1 MSGQDRLPF
10 VQFELAGTV
19 GLDEGRYLG
28 RDPERVLVVRIAGA
42 PAPPRRRVGRA
53 KPKRADP
60 EAGEPTVPL
69 TTLTAI
75 RPRPLGDQAAAE
87 RWLRALRDDPE
98 AIAAELAD
106 ALGFVNG
113 AVHAQRTAV
122 LDPGLADVAAEH
134 ALAVRIGFGDGE
146 QLAEGRFSEAFEVP
160 RSARRRRG
168 EMLRPQERVAA
179 VLGGRETVAVC
190 ELLLLRARSDL
201 DAGRGREAALQLRVG
216 LEALLA
222 ERDSLA
228 AAGQDEDLA
237 AVGERRRITG
247 EAANEALR
255 GDLGEQRAAEV
266 AETLRLCERVLR
278 RQRAH
283 G

>member
-1 MSGQDRLPF
+1 VSGQDRLPF

-42 PAPPRRRVGRA
+42 PSPPRRRIGRA

-60 EAGEPTVPL
+60 EAGAPTVPM

-75 RPRPLGDQAAAE
+75 RPRPLGDRAAAE
-87 RWLRALRDDPE
+87 RWLRALRDDPD
-98 AIAAELAD
+98 AIAAELSD
-106 ALGFVNG
+106 ALGFING

-122 LDPGLADVAAEH
+122 LDPGLADVGAEH
-134 ALAVRIGFGDGE
+134 ALAVRIGFGGGE
-146 QLAEGRFSEAFEVP
+146 ELAEGRFTEALEVP

-179 VLGGRETVAVC
+179 VLGGREAVAVC
-190 ELLLLRARSDL
+190 ELLVLRSRSDL
-201 DAGRGREAALQLRVG
+201 DAGRRREAALQLRIG

-228 AAGQDEDLA
+228 APGQEEDLA
-237 AVGERRRITG
+237 ALEERRRITG

-255 GDLGEQRAAEV
+255 GTLGERRAGEV
-266 AETLRLCERVLR
+266 AETLGLCERVLR
-278 RQRAH
+278 RQRAY

>member
-1 MSGQDRLPF
+1 VSGQDRLPF

-42 PAPPRRRVGRA
+42 PEPPRRRIGRA

-60 EAGEPTVPL
+60 EAAVPTVPL

-75 RPRPLGDQAAAE
+75 RPRPLGDQTTAE
-87 RWLRALRDDPE
+87 RWLRALRDNPE

-134 ALAVRIGFGDGE
+134 ALAVRIGFGGGE
-146 QLAEGRFSEAFEVP
+146 QLAEGRFTEALEVP

-179 VLGGRETVAVC
+179 VLAGRETVAVC
-190 ELLLLRARSDL
+190 ELLVLRARSDL

-228 AAGQDEDLA
+228 APGQDEDLA
-237 AVGERRRITG
+237 ALEERRRITG

-255 GDLGEQRAAEV
+255 GELGDGRAAEV

>member
-1 MSGQDRLPF
+1 MRGQDRLPF

-28 RDPERVLVVRIAGA
+28 RDPERVLVVGIAGA
-42 PAPPRRRVGRA
+42 PAPPRRRIGRA

-60 EAGEPTVPL
+60 EAAAATVPL

-75 RPRPLGDQAAAE
+75 RPCPLGDQAAAE
-87 RWLRALRDDPE
+87 LWLGALRDDPE

-106 ALGFVNG
+106 ALGFING

-122 LDPGLADVAAEH
+122 LDPSLADVAAEH
-134 ALAVRIGFGDGE
+134 ALAVRIGFGGGE
-146 QLAEGRFSEAFEVP
+146 QLAEGRFTDAFEVP

-190 ELLLLRARSDL
+190 ELLVLRARSDL

-216 LEALLA
+216 LEVDMV
-222 ERDSLA
+222 E
-228 AAGQDEDLA
+228 
-237 AVGERRRITG
+237 
-247 EAANEALR
+247 
-255 GDLGEQRAAEV
+255 AEV
-266 AETLRLCERVLR
+266 AGRSV
-278 RQRAH
+278 RQSPLAV
-283 G
+283 GGQAPGQVA

>member
-1 MSGQDRLPF
+1 VSGQDRLPF

-42 PAPPRRRVGRA
+42 PEPPRRRIGRA
-53 KPKRADP
+53 KPKRAEP
-60 EAGEPTVPL
+60 EATVPTVPL

-75 RPRPLGDQAAAE
+75 RPRPLGDQATAE
-87 RWLRALRDDPE
+87 RWLRALRDNPE

-106 ALGFVNG
+106 ALDFVNG

-134 ALAVRIGFGDGE
+134 ALAVRIGFGGGE
-146 QLAEGRFSEAFEVP
+146 QLAEGRFTEALEVP

-179 VLGGRETVAVC
+179 VLAGRETVAVC
-190 ELLLLRARSDL
+190 ELLVLRARSDL

-228 AAGQDEDLA
+228 APGQDEDLA
-237 AVGERRRITG
+237 ALAERRRITG
-247 EAANEALR
+247 EAANQALH
-255 GDLGEQRAAEV
+255 GELSDPRTAEV

>member
-1 MSGQDRLPF
+1 VSGQDRLPF

-42 PAPPRRRVGRA
+42 PAPPRRRIGRA
-53 KPKRADP
+53 KPKDADP
-60 EAGEPTVPL
+60 DADPPTVPL
-69 TTLTAI
+69 TTLTAV
-75 RPRPLGDQAAAE
+75 RPSPLGDQAASE

-113 AVHAQRTAV
+113 ALHAQRTAV

-134 ALAVRIGFGDGE
+134 ALAVRIGFGEGE

-201 DAGRGREAALQLRVG
+201 DAGRDREAALQLRVG

-222 ERDSLA
+222 ERDSLTA
-228 AAGQDEDLA
+228 PGQDEDLA
-237 AVGERRRITG
+237 ALTERRRITG
-247 EAANEALR
+247 EAANAALS
-255 GDLGEQRAAEV
+255 GELGEPRAAEV
-266 AETLRLCERVLR
+266 GETLRLCERVLR